1 MRRKPQRCSRDGI
14 AMMPS
19 CSCRTRSRCSR
30 RAASKLWGPRSGPI
44 SDAAMALSLSR
55 SPLCSPQAA
64 PFTPWT
70 ATARRSGAFRRRT
83 TASASRRI
91 VGTSRTGRPFAD
103 LDGILMANSLHYV
116 ADPAAFIRACES
128 RMASRRR
135 FLIVEYDTTDASR
148 WVPFP
153 VSQSRLATLFAS
165 AGYSSTVLCSRPSV
179 YRRASLYAAAVV
191 TENSAAKASR

>member
-1 MRRKPQRCSRDGI
+1 MLARWHCYDAFMLLPDAIQMLATSGVEALGPTIWADLGCGDGTFTLALATLLAAGSTIHAMDRDRSALRSI
-14 AMMPS
+14 PS
-19 CSCRTRSRCSR
+19 AHNGVRIQMHCGDFTNRT
-30 RAASKLWGPRSGPI
+30 W
-44 SDAAMALSLSR
+44 
-55 SPLCSPQAA
+55 
-64 PFTPWT
+64 
-70 ATARRSGAFRRRT
+70 
-83 TASASRRI
+83 
-91 VGTSRTGRPFAD
+91 PFAD

-165 AGYSSTVLCSRPSV
+165 ANYSSTVLCSRPSV
-179 YRRASLYAAAVV
+179 YRRASLYAAAIVAS
-191 TENSAAKASR
+191 TENSEAKASR